1 MSRPDV
7 NPGATETQ
15 QMRVTAPVGV
25 SLTLFLADFPLRY
38 HGSLIVGSN
47 SAGSLIYFFF
57 PCTQANLRLRIRI
70 SYSMAGRPI
79 QDQVDF
85 SGFPPG
91 LTG

>member
-15 QMRVTAPVGV
+15 QMRITAPTGV
-25 SLTLFLADFPLRY
+25 SIASFPPPARRFSLWLTD
-38 HGSLIVGSN
+38 SI
-47 SAGSLIYFFF
+47 FFF
-57 PCTQANLRLRIRI
+57 LGGRIQANIRLRIRI
-70 SYSMAGRPI
+70 SYSIGGRPV

>member
-1 MSRPDV
+1 MSRQDV

-15 QMRVTAPVGV
+15 QMRITAPVGV
-25 SLTLFLADFPLRY
+25 SVAFANTPTRRSNWLSFLFGWGWGL
-38 HGSLIVGSN
+38 SEI
-47 SAGSLIYFFF
+47 
-57 PCTQANLRLRIRI
+57 QANIRLRIRI
-70 SYSMAGRPI
+70 SYSIGGRPI